1 MTPYIDP
8 DLDVAHALAEVAV
21 PAYVLDRRGRI
32 RWLNRAALALIGNRV
47 GEHFARVVAAEG
59 LNLAR
64 AQFARKLMG
73 GTATDY
79 DLMLLHRDGRR
90 RRVRISS
97 VPLRQHG
104 EIVGVFGLAC
114 GAAAATDGA
123 TTGKDAARPL
133 GVTARQYETLALL
146 ADGLGTSAI
155 AGRLGVSE
163 ETARNHI
170 RGLLRQLGV
179 HSRLE
184 AVVLAYR
191 LGLVHPPRDA

>member
-1 MTPYIDP
+1 MTPNLDP
-8 DLDVAHALAEVAV
+8 DLDVAHALAEVGV
-21 PAYVLDRRGRI
+21 PAYVLDRRGQI
-32 RWLNRAALALIGNRV
+32 RWLNRGALALIGNRV
-47 GEHFARVVAAEG
+47 GEHFGRVVAAEG

-79 DLMLLHRDGRR
+79 DLMLLDSAGRR

-97 VPLRQHG
+97 VPLRQHS

-114 GAAAATDGA
+114 PAGAAADGA
-123 TTGKDAARPL
+123 TAADIAARPV

-155 AGRLGVSE
+155 ASRLGVAE

-191 LGLVHPPRDA
+191 LGLVRPPRDV

>member
-1 MTPYIDP
+1 MTCLDP
-8 DLDVAHALAEVAV
+8 DFDVAQALAEVAV
-21 PAYVLDRRGRI
+21 PAYVLDRRGQI
-32 RWLNRAALALIGNRV
+32 RWLNRGAFTLIGNRI
-47 GEHFARVVAAEG
+47 GEHFARIVAAEG

-64 AQFARKLMG
+64 AQFARKLIG
-73 GTATDY
+73 GMATDY
-79 DLMLLHRDGRR
+79 ELTLLDRDGQRR
-90 RRVRISS
+90 RFRISS
-97 VPLRQHG
+97 VPIRRHG

-114 GAAAATDGA
+114 PAATDDTTPGEAA
-123 TTGKDAARPL
+123 TRAL

-155 AGRLGVSE
+155 ADRLGVAE
-163 ETARNHI
+163 ETVRNHI

-191 LGLVHPPRDA
+191 LGLLRPRREV

>member
-1 MTPYIDP
+1 MTPNLDP
-8 DLDVAHALAEVAV
+8 DLDVAHALAEVGM
-21 PAYVLDRRGRI
+21 PAYVLDRRGQI
-32 RWLNRAALALIGNRV
+32 RWLNRSSFALIGNRV
-47 GEHFARVVAAEG
+47 GEHFASAVAAEG
-59 LNLAR
+59 RNLAR

-79 DLMLLHRDGRR
+79 DLALLDRDGRR

-97 VPLRQHG
+97 VPLRRHS

-114 GAAAATDGA
+114 PAGSAVDGA
-123 TTGKDAARPL
+123 TAEEAAARPL

-155 AGRLGVSE
+155 ASRLGVAE

-191 LGLVHPPRDA
+191 LGLLRPPRDV

>member
-1 MTPYIDP
+1 MTPCLAP
-8 DLDVAHALAEVAV
+8 DLDVARALAEVAV
-21 PAYVLDRRGRI
+21 PAYVLDRRGHI
-32 RWLNRAALALIGNRV
+32 RWLNRGALVLIGNQV
-47 GEHFARVVAAEG
+47 GEHFARVVAADG
-59 LNLAR
+59 LSLAR

-73 GTATDY
+73 GAATDY
-79 DLMLLHRDGRR
+79 DLALLDRDGRR
-90 RRVRISS
+90 RPVRISS
-97 VPLRQHG
+97 VPLRQHR

-114 GAAAATDGA
+114 PAGAAAHSGTAGEA
-123 TTGKDAARPL
+123 AARPF

-155 AGRLGVSE
+155 ASRLGVAE

-191 LGLVHPPRDA
+191 HGLVRPPHDV

>member
-1 MTPYIDP
+1 
-8 DLDVAHALAEVAV
+8 
-21 PAYVLDRRGRI
+21 
-32 RWLNRAALALIGNRV
+32 
-47 GEHFARVVAAEG
+47 
-59 LNLAR
+59 
-64 AQFARKLMG
+64 MG

-79 DLMLLHRDGRR
+79 DLVLLDRDGRR

-114 GAAAATDGA
+114 SAGTASNGATEGEAAA
-123 TTGKDAARPL
+123 RSL
-133 GVTARQYETLALL
+133 GLTARQYETLALL

-155 AGRLGVSE
+155 AGRLGVAE

-170 RGLLRQLGV
+170 RGLLRQLGA

-184 AVVLAYR
+184 AVVFAYR
-191 LGLVHPPRDA
+191 RGLVCPPRDV

>member
-1 MTPYIDP
+1 MTPHLDA
-8 DLDVAHALAEVAV
+8 DLDIAHALGEVAV
-21 PAYVLDRRGRI
+21 PAYVLDRRGQF
-32 RWLNRAALALIGNRV
+32 RWLNRGALALIGNRV

-64 AQFARKLMG
+64 AQFARKLIG

-79 DLMLLHRDGRR
+79 DVMLLDRDGRR
-90 RRVRISS
+90 RRARISS

-114 GAAAATDGA
+114 PTGAATDGA
-123 TTGKDAARPL
+123 TDEEAAARSL
-133 GVTARQYETLALL
+133 GLTARQYETLALL

-155 AGRLGVSE
+155 AGRLGVAE

-170 RGLLRQLGV
+170 RALLRQLGV

-184 AVVLAYR
+184 AVVQAYR
-191 LGLVHPPRDA
+191 LGLLRPPREV